1 MKHTEFFSHKM
12 VSPDGKAI
20 AEIQSMVSD
29 TDNNQSKIS
38 QSVSIQVY
46 CNGFFNSSSSSVS
59 GTVSVS
65 SHQVNVQPK
74 K

>member
-1 MKHTEFFSHKM
+1 MKHTEFFSRKI
-12 VSPDGKAI
+12 VSPDGRTI
-20 AEIQSMVSD
+20 TEVQSMIND
-29 TDNNQSKIS
+29 ADNNQSKIS

-46 CNGFFNSSSSSVS
+46 CDGFSSSSSSSVS